1 MCQIPHIE
9 AKNSRVIIVGK
20 SFFEKC
26 IDFLDAECYHIYVV
40 FTLLFFPMSI
50 SKSFFGLVG
59 GLVVAQ
65 NAFADAAGV
74 FNTNNYADGLK
85 LGSSTSAATAFA
97 NIILALL
104 GLITLVAVAYVL
116 YAGFQILTAGG
127 DEEKVKS
134 GRKTIINVL
143 IGIVVM
149 WLAYWIV
156 SLIMNALV

>member
-1 MCQIPHIE
+1 MSIT
-9 AKNSRVIIVGK
+9 K
-20 SFFEKC
+20 SFYAT
-26 IDFLDAECYHIYVV
+26 IGS
-40 FTLLFFPMSI
+40 LF
-50 SKSFFGLVG
+50 
-59 GLVVAQ
+59 VAQ
-65 NAFADAAGV
+65 NVFASAAGTL
-74 FNTNNYADGLK
+74 NKGGYADGLK
-85 LGSSTSAATAFA
+85 LGSSTSAGGAFA

-104 GLITLVAVAYVL
+104 GLVTLIAVAYVL

-156 SLIMNALV
+156 SLIMDALI